1 MPVTHGVAGSSP
13 VRTAEILKRKFRD
26 FLFSVASPQPSN
38 IRFCGNRQKSAEQ
51 PSKQRDAPPRKSTA
65 YTVGIQTVPPSG
77 KPAERTYRRAT
88 LCAIGEVHNVD
99 PLSVNPGPRPG
110 HNAGTTRTA
119 TRCRC
124 IWMEKKKARQSDELC
139 FLVASMKQHLQT

>member
-51 PSKQRDAPPRKSTA
+51 PSKQRDAPPGKSTA
-65 YTVGIQTVPPSG
+65 YGSRHPDSTDIG
-77 KPAERTYRRAT
+77 K
-88 LCAIGEVHNVD
+88 VHNVD

>member
-26 FLFSVASPQPSN
+26 FLFSVASPQHSN
-38 IRFCGNRQKSAEQ
+38 IRFCGNLQKSAEQ
-51 PSKQRDAPPRKSTA
+51 PSKQRDAPPGKSTT
-65 YTVGIQTVPPSG
+65 YGSRHPDSTDFG
-77 KPAERTYRRAT
+77 K
-88 LCAIGEVHNVD
+88 VHNVD
-99 PLSVNPGPRPG
+99 SLSANPGPRPG

>member
-38 IRFCGNRQKSAEQ
+38 IRFCGNRQKSAKQ
-51 PSKQRDAPPRKSTA
+51 PSKQRDAPPGKSTA
-65 YTVGIQTVPPSG
+65 YGSRNPDSTDIG
-77 KPAERTYRRAT
+77 K
-88 LCAIGEVHNVD
+88 VHNVD
-99 PLSVNPGPRPG
+99 SLSANPGPRPG
-110 HNAGTTRTA
+110 HNAGTTHTA